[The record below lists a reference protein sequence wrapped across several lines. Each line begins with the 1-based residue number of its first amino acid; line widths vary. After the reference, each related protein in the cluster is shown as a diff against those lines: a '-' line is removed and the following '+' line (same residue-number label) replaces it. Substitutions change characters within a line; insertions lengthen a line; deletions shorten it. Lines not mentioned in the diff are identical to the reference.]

1 MKRRLGSIFMSFIL
15 MALLT
20 ITISLTL
27 PSEKLQAS
35 QESATQVYYTSN
47 FVDFYWGTVVFG
59 PLYTGQRVKNEINE
73 DSSTI
78 SYSTTKFNRKLEA
91 NIDMRGIVI
100 NRSDYET
107 YQDYMA
113 AVTLNSATF
122 DQSISIAV
130 AASVSSSIKATVGTD
145 NIGKLEAE
153 LGASLSTT
161 RTVTQRIQFIVAPGQ
176 NKSLFTYKTQSV
188 LYSASHKQTIQTRVL
203 FWWNDGQSSTTSGT
217 VTTYGPGYEIVSI
230 Y

>member
-1 MKRRLGSIFMSFIL
+1 
-15 MALLT
+15 
-20 ITISLTL
+20 
-27 PSEKLQAS
+27 
-35 QESATQVYYTSN
+35 
-47 FVDFYWGTVVFG
+47 
-59 PLYTGQRVKNEINE
+59 
-73 DSSTI
+73 
-78 SYSTTKFNRKLEA
+78 
-91 NIDMRGIVI
+91 MRGIVI

-107 YQDYMA
+107 YKDYMA